1 MFDLANDRLSYSELL
16 RPNAGYTLDFAVGMT
31 YSLDLEALLGVPVS
45 LGLLDDVDEAK
56 MKNPL
61 YVLDAIRKSA
71 DRIVLFC
78 NAGSIKLPDRIQSVY
93 SLLEN
98 SVFQVKLSRF
108 SNFHPKIWVLKYS
121 QDGCPAYIKL
131 LVMSRNLTFDSSID
145 IAVSLKG
152 IIGTEECEKNR
163 PLSEFL
169 RYTANFA
176 GSGKRTQVLSMAE
189 DVLKVGAFEV
199 SPPFD
204 DYDFYPIGIPGHS
217 EEQLPL
223 FGQKSSLF
231 AVSPFLDD
239 KTIQQ
244 MTAFRGERCLVT
256 RKSSVTPAVKEAF
269 GHVYV
274 TKDVLN
280 DNEYNVKQDIHAK
293 IYFTTTKE
301 ANYLYLGSA
310 NATESAFS
318 KNVEC
323 LLRLR
328 YMLHKIGYSKFI
340 ADFIPAV
347 NCPYEELTVVP
358 CAEQEGKRK
367 KLILP

>member
-1 MFDLANDRLSYSELL
+1 
-16 RPNAGYTLDFAVGMT
+16 
-31 YSLDLEALLGVPVS
+31 
-45 LGLLDDVDEAK
+45 
-56 MKNPL
+56 
-61 YVLDAIRKSA
+61 
-71 DRIVLFC
+71 
-78 NAGSIKLPDRIQSVY
+78 
-93 SLLEN
+93 
-98 SVFQVKLSRF
+98 
-108 SNFHPKIWVLKYS
+108 
-121 QDGCPAYIKL
+121 
-131 LVMSRNLTFDSSID
+131 
-145 IAVSLKG
+145 
-152 IIGTEECEKNR
+152 
-163 PLSEFL
+163 
-169 RYTANFA
+169 
-176 GSGKRTQVLSMAE
+176 
-189 DVLKVGAFEV
+189 
-199 SPPFD
+199 
-204 DYDFYPIGIPGHS
+204 
-217 EEQLPL
+217 
-223 FGQKSSLF
+223 
-231 AVSPFLDD
+231 
-239 KTIQQ
+239 